1 MRLPQS
7 KRLKHRKD
15 RFKITGVIK
24 MPHVI
29 GYVLV
34 VTEVGMEHE
43 VVQELLKINGVAEA
57 QTVYGEFDI
66 LCKIDC
72 ENLRSLDTAITKVRK
87 IPSVIRTMTL
97 ISG

>member
-1 MRLPQS
+1 MQ
-7 KRLKHRKD
+7 
-15 RFKITGVIK
+15 GVIE
-24 MPHVI
+24 MPGHFI

-43 VVQELLKINGVAEA
+43 VVKELLTISGVIEA

-66 LCKIDC
+66 LCKADC
-72 ENLRSLDTAITKVRK
+72 VDLKSLDETITKVRK
-87 IPSVIRTMTL
+87 ISSVTRTMTL

>member
-1 MRLPQS
+1 MS
-7 KRLKHRKD
+7 
-15 RFKITGVIK
+15 TYVT
-24 MPHVI
+24 

-34 VTEVGMEHE
+34 VTEVGKEHE
-43 VVQELLKINGVAEA
+43 VVKEILDIDGVTEA

-66 LCKIDC
+66 LCKVGSKD
-72 ENLRSLDTAITKVRK
+72 LKSLDNAITKVRK

>member
-1 MRLPQS
+1 
-7 KRLKHRKD
+7 
-15 RFKITGVIK
+15 

-34 VTEVGMEHE
+34 VTEVGKEHDAVKE
-43 VVQELLKINGVAEA
+43 ILEIDGVVEA

-66 LCKIDC
+66 LCKVDS
-72 ENLRSLDTAITKVRK
+72 EDLKSLDSAITKVRK
-87 IPSVIRTMTL
+87 ISSVIRTMTL